1 MGALRSW
8 RDLHLHCLQL
18 CALPTHKMC
27 SSLHASSEDHRML
40 PSTSQRRPRRQVQ
53 SSQIPSPMIRLDSI
67 VWVPSWRCPALSK
80 MRTRRLPRKGGTMRQ
95 DCRLPCSTLG
105 AGLSVSLTMSVPFVT
120 RPHRSDVAGRHGAS
134 KSAEPPCTRVGVV
147 GTVVLLEVALG
158 EVAPGE
164 AVLGPSIQGGA
175 RAPSVG
181 LTTWACSVTA
191 ITRCIAATTM
201 GISWSALLARSH
213 PGGVDE

>member
-1 MGALRSW
+1 MGSA
-8 RDLHLHCLQL
+8 
-18 CALPTHKMC
+18 
-27 SSLHASSEDHRML
+27 
-40 PSTSQRRPRRQVQ
+40 
-53 SSQIPSPMIRLDSI
+53 
-67 VWVPSWRCPALSK
+67 
-80 MRTRRLPRKGGTMRQ
+80 
-95 DCRLPCSTLG
+95 
-105 AGLSVSLTMSVPFVT
+105 PFVT

-158 EVAPGE
+158 EAE

-191 ITRCIAATTM
+191 ITRCIAATTT

>member
-1 MGALRSW
+1 MG
-8 RDLHLHCLQL
+8 
-18 CALPTHKMC
+18 C

-40 PSTSQRRPRRQVQ
+40 PSTSQRRPWRQVQ

-80 MRTRRLPRKGGTMRQ
+80 MRTQNLPRRGGTMRQ
-95 DCRLPCSTLG
+95 DCRLLCSTLG
-105 AGLSVSLTMSVPFVT
+105 AGLSVSLTMSAPFVS

-134 KSAEPPCTRVGVV
+134 KSAELLCTRVGVV
-147 GTVVLLEVALG
+147 GTVVLLEVALGEAEVALG

-191 ITRCIAATTM
+191 ITRCIAATTT
-201 GISWSALLARSH
+201 GISWSALLASSH